1 MQSVT
6 LGKPGNG
13 QHGAELVNIDDFDAG
28 LIAARVVG
36 ERIPVPAPLEA
47 NRSVALGHRARQ
59 SQTLALLQVPGTHER
74 NDFWPN
80 FYTHQ
85 NSHKINISP
94 FPYAETLFSQTL
106 LLTDVRFDLSI
117 DINRNRYPKHLNK

>member
-13 QHGAELVNIDDFDAG
+13 QHGAELINIDDLDAS
-28 LIAARVVG
+28 LIGGRVVV
-36 ERIPVPAPLEA
+36 ERSAVPAPLEA
-47 NRSVALGHRARQ
+47 NRGVALGHRAGQ

-74 NDFWPN
+74 NDFRPN

-85 NSHKINISP
+85 NSHHVNISTYSIR
-94 FPYAETLFSQTL
+94 YA
-106 LLTDVRFDLSI
+106 
-117 DINRNRYPKHLNK
+117 